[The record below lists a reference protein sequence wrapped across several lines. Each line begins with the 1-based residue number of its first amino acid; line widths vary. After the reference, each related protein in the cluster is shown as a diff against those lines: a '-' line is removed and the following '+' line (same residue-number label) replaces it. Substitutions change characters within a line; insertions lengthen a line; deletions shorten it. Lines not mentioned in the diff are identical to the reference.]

1 MPIESA
7 KFGASGNNLR
17 QIPYVKGKLETRVAK
32 GSVMQ
37 LPRVRYTVRT
47 MMAAVLVVALL
58 MAWLYDWSGRR
69 ERCYEIA
76 SREAAFAGEYRDN
89 AHGDP
94 DMLRIAAWHDHMR
107 QTFENSANRPWE
119 PIPKSV
125 PSPPSYWKP

>member
-58 MAWLYDWSGRR
+58 MAWLYDWSARR
-69 ERCYEIA
+69 ERCYEL
-76 SREAAFAGEYRDN
+76 EAIGRS
-89 AHGDP
+89 
-94 DMLRIAAWHDHMR
+94 LR
-107 QTFENSANRPWE
+107 
-119 PIPKSV
+119 KSQSIGHADSWFQGRV
-125 PSPPSYWKP
+125 KM

>member
-1 MPIESA
+1 MKSE
-7 KFGASGNNLR
+7 ASIQDLR
-17 QIPYVKGKLETRVAK
+17 QVRGVTGDLETRLST
-32 GSVMQ
+32 GSAMR
-37 LPRVRYTVRT
+37 LPRVRFTVRT
-47 MMAAVLVVALL
+47 MMAAVVVVAIL